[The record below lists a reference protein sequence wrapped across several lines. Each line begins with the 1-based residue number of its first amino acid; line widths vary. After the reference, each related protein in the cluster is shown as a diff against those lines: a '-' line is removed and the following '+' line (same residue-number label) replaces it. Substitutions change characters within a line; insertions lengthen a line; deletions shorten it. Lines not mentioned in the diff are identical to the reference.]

1 MLSYIRLSIKTHLIH
16 IKESIEP
23 IIKEI
28 VLPKIKS
35 GDFIAIS
42 EKFITISQGR
52 VIHRS
57 AVHPGLLAKLVVS
70 GVTKYKN
77 DIGYSSPY
85 KMQVAIYQAGWLRIL
100 LAMILGGI
108 TRFFGR
114 RGDFYRIAGHRIS
127 EIDGF
132 NPDAIKPFDE
142 FAMLGP
148 DNPDKVCQD
157 IENKFNL
164 PCVIVDANN
173 INTEVLG
180 MSKKI
185 DLSKDEIKKVLHDN
199 PMGQGNELTPIIIIR
214 KK

>member
-1 MLSYIRLSIKTHLIH
+1 MFSYIRLPIKTHLIH
-16 IKESIEP
+16 IKEPIEP
-23 IIKEI
+23 IITKY
-28 VLPKIKS
+28 VLPKIKA
-35 GDFIAIS
+35 GDFIVIS

-52 VIHRS
+52 VIHKS
-57 AVHPGLLAKLVVS
+57 AVHPGLLAKLVVL

-85 KMQVAIYQAGWLRIL
+85 KMQVAIYQAGWWRIL
-100 LAMILGGI
+100 LAMIIGGI

-114 RGDFYRIAGHRIS
+114 RGDFYRIADHRIS

-142 FAMLGP
+142 YAMLGP
-148 DNPDKVCQD
+148 DNPDRVCQS
-157 IENKFNL
+157 IEDKFNI
-164 PCVIVDANN
+164 PSVIVDANN

-185 DLSKDEIKKVLHDN
+185 DLTKDEIKKVLHDN
-199 PMGQGNELTPIIIIR
+199 PMGQGDELTPIVIIR

>member
-1 MLSYIRLSIKTHLIH
+1 MLAYTRQPIKTHLIH
-16 IKESIEP
+16 IKEPILP
-23 IIKEI
+23 IIKEKVI
-28 VLPKIKS
+28 PQIKS

-42 EKFITISQGR
+42 EKFVTISQGR
-52 VIHRS
+52 VIHKS

-85 KMQVAIYQAGWLRIL
+85 KMQVAIYQAGWWRIL

-108 TRFFGR
+108 TRLFGR
-114 RGDFYRIAGHRIS
+114 RGDFYRIAGHKIS

-148 DNPDKVCQD
+148 DNPDGVCQK
-157 IENKFNL
+157 IEDKFNI
-164 PCVIVDANN
+164 PCIIVDANN

-180 MSKKI
+180 MSKKV
-185 DLSKDEIKKVLHDN
+185 LSTKDEIRKILHDN
-199 PMGQGNELTPIIIIR
+199 PMGQADELTPIVIIR

>member
-1 MLSYIRLSIKTHLIH
+1 MSAYTRQPIKTHLIH
-16 IKESIEP
+16 IKEPIFP
-23 IIKEI
+23 IIKEKI
-28 VLPKIKS
+28 LPQIEP

-42 EKFITISQGR
+42 EKFVTISQGR
-52 VIHRS
+52 VIHKS
-57 AVHPGLLAKLVVS
+57 AVHPGLLAKLVVA

-85 KMQVAIYQAGWLRIL
+85 KMQVAIYQAGWWRIFF
-100 LAMILGGI
+100 AMILGGI
-108 TRFFGR
+108 TRLFGR

-148 DNPDKVCQD
+148 DDPDKICQK
-157 IENKFNL
+157 IEDKFNI

-180 MSKKI
+180 ISKKVLL
-185 DLSKDEIKKVLHDN
+185 DKNEIRKILHDN
-199 PMGQGNELTPIIIIR
+199 PMGQTDELTPIVIIR